1 MPITLADRTV
11 ASCAVT
17 SCSIKRVANSKFGF
31 FRIPNVID
39 SNERSKKLSRDGG
52 KLRLARIDKKNL
64 TENQLD
70 VTNAMLNVCSNHFIS
85 VRPSKL
91 YETCDPD

>member
-1 MPITLADRTV
+1 MQITLADRTV
-11 ASCAVT
+11 TLCAVT
-17 SCSIKRVANSKFGF
+17 GCSVKRVANSKFGF

-39 SNERSKKLSRDGG
+39 SDERSEKLSRDRG
-52 KLRLARIDKKNL
+52 KLRLARINKNNL

-70 VTNAMLNVCSNHFIS
+70 VTNSTLNVCSNHFIS